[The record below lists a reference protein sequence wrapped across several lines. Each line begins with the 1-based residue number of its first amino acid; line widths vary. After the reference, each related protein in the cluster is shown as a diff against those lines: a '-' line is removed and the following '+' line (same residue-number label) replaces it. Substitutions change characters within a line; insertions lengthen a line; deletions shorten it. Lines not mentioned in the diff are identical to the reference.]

1 MAGAVCTIG
10 PGGDLCHRRLYEW
23 RGEAAF
29 WFPLIAL
36 LSGMRLEEIAG
47 LRIHDLRQDEE
58 TRRWFFDVHPHGGR
72 SVKTASSIRTVP
84 VHPELER
91 IGLLLYRQSVA
102 AEQSAKAASAR
113 SAHSASLW
121 PALRPQVKGRPVSV
135 QWSKWFGRLLRKKA
149 GITDRRKVF
158 HSFRHSFKR
167 MARDAG
173 IPEEMHDALT
183 GHAGGGGVGKS
194 YGRGVSLKPLI
205 DAMDRIPAPAT
216 ISRLEWSLR
225 ANPHWPE
232 LRA

>member
-1 MAGAVCTIG
+1 M
-10 PGGDLCHRRLYEW
+10 
-23 RGEAAF
+23 
-29 WFPLIAL
+29 
-36 LSGMRLEEIAG
+36 
-47 LRIHDLRQDEE
+47 
-58 TRRWFFDVHPHGGR
+58 
-72 SVKTASSIRTVP
+72 
-84 VHPELER
+84 
-91 IGLLLYRQSVA
+91 
-102 AEQSAKAASAR
+102 
-113 SAHSASLW
+113 
-121 PALRPQVKGRPVSV
+121 SV

-149 GITDRRKVF
+149 GITDRRNVF

-167 MARDAG
+167 TARDAG

>member
-1 MAGAVCTIG
+1 MARLKASGERTPGVRAV
-10 PGGDLCHRRLYEW
+10 
-23 RGEAAF
+23 
-29 WFPLIAL
+29 
-36 LSGMRLEEIAG
+36 
-47 LRIHDLRQDEE
+47 
-58 TRRWFFDVHPHGGR
+58 
-72 SVKTASSIRTVP
+72 
-84 VHPELER
+84 
-91 IGLLLYRQSVA
+91 
-102 AEQSAKAASAR
+102 AK
-113 SAHSASLW
+113 
-121 PALRPQVKGRPVSV
+121 VV
-135 QWSKWFGRLLRKKA
+135 FGRLLRKKA

-194 YGRGVSLKPLI
+194 YGRGVSLNPLI

>member
-1 MAGAVCTIG
+1 
-10 PGGDLCHRRLYEW
+10 LYEW

-121 PALRPQVKGRPVSV
+121 PALRTQVKGRPVSA
-135 QWSKWFGRLLRKKA
+135 QWPKWCSAASCGRRLGSRIA
-149 GITDRRKVF
+149 ARRF
-158 HSFRHSFKR
+158 TPS
-167 MARDAG
+167 A
-173 IPEEMHDALT
+173 
-183 GHAGGGGVGKS
+183 
-194 YGRGVSLKPLI
+194 
-205 DAMDRIPAPAT
+205 IPASAWHAMRGYRRRCTTP
-216 ISRLEWSLR
+216 L
-225 ANPHWPE
+225 
-232 LRA
+232 